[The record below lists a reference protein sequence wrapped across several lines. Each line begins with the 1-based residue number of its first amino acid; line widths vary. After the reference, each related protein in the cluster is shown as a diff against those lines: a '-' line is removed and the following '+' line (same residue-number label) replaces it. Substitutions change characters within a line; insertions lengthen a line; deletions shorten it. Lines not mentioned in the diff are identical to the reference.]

1 MQVKLVKTVETLET
15 VETPETVKTV
25 ETEEV
30 FIVIKHTAV
39 ALSEINCLHL
49 SIYVF

>member
-1 MQVKLVKTVETLET
+1 MQVKLVKAVQTDETVDT
-15 VETPETVKTV
+15 VETPKTL

-39 ALSEINCLHL
+39 AQFEIYFLQLSTYI
-49 SIYVF
+49 F